1 MKKGLHDEM
10 NDELRSEYDL
20 SQLLLRG
27 VRGKYAKRF
36 RAEGAVMPEAD
47 AHIESRPEDVSAS
60 IAPGSPV
67 RIKTDPRRR
76 GVVMDKTRNRAQRRY
91 WQVMFPEGPDFVL
104 ESQLELVSDGLE
116 DPIEL
121 LEQGKFGR
129 AQDLREILTY
139 TRLNGRLANLIYSM
153 ETTNTDFYAYQFKP
167 VVNFLESPGNGIVI
181 ADEVGLGKTIEAGL
195 IWTELRSRED
205 ARRLLVLCPAML
217 QEKWREELLNRF
229 GIDAEITDAAGARQR
244 FSEFHSG
251 SRRDYALI
259 GSMQGLRPRK
269 KWDTDPSITG
279 AASELARYLLEH
291 EYDEPL
297 LDLLIVDEAHYL
309 RNPETST
316 SDIGR
321 LLRNVSIHV
330 VLLSATPIHLRSRD
344 LYQLLNL
351 VDEDTF
357 NQPDV
362 FDFILEANEPLVAA
376 RDMVLGGQ
384 ESAAQVVDALVSARS
399 HPLLDSNRQL
409 AALLDAPPTD
419 KELNKEEYRSELA
432 NKLEKINLLGRVVTR
447 TRKRE
452 VEEWRVLREAV
463 PEEIELTPTEREFYE
478 SVTGLVR
485 EYCEQRDAH
494 EGFLL
499 VTPQRQ
505 MASSMPAALREWMTR
520 APIDAHAMYED
531 LGADDSPELEHLG
544 PLVREITRR
553 VHELGNF
560 GELKESDSKYARFSR
575 MLKRYLA
582 EFPQEKVVLFAYFRA
597 TLHYLNERL
606 TDEGIRSVTLTGG
619 TGLDKHEIISR
630 FRDAKGPSVLLSSEV
645 ASEGVDL
652 QFARVIVNY
661 DLPWNPM
668 KVEQRIGRIDRLG
681 QQAPKITIW
690 NLFYSDTIDSRI
702 YNRLY
707 MRLGLFERTLGG
719 LEAVLGEKIRGLTME
734 LLRGA
739 LSPQQEEERIEQAAM
754 ALANYRLHE
763 EELEQEAGNLIAHGD
778 YILNQVRA
786 MRELNRWITGEDL
799 WVYVRDFFTR
809 EYKGSEFKQITA
821 GDLVFDIKLSADAR
835 FDLDQ
840 FLRSEK
846 LLHQTALSAGNPK
859 GVRCE
864 FRNRPR
870 GHARATVEYI
880 TQFHP
885 LIRFASRR
893 LRGRESHHYHPTVS
907 VAVPREVLPSIPC
920 GVYGFTIHR
929 WSVRG
934 LRNVERLN
942 FEVKS
947 LNGTGTFLN
956 DDDAEQIVTT
966 VARSG
971 SDWLE
976 ARSVV
981 RLSHATG
988 VVSDCI
994 DRAESRFHD
1003 YVNEARFEN
1012 EDRADVRKRS
1022 LERHWNRQRSQ
1033 QEEIIARHR
1042 EHKRVRL
1049 LPAVEG
1055 KLAKLNEKMEQRL
1068 REIESQRTLRSHP
1081 QEICMGL
1088 IRVE

>member
-10 NDELRSEYDL
+10 NDDLRPEYDL
-20 SQLLLRG
+20 SDLLSHG
-27 VRGKYAKRF
+27 ARGKYAKRF
-36 RAEGAVMPEAD
+36 RAESIVIPKAD
-47 AHIESRPEDVSAS
+47 EYTENRPAGVPQGIS
-60 IAPGSPV
+60 PGSPV
-67 RIKTDPRRR
+67 RIKADPRRR
-76 GVVMDKTRNRAQRRY
+76 GVITGKTRDRARRRY
-91 WQVMFPEGPDFVL
+91 WQVMFPEEGPDFVL
-104 ESQLELVSDGLE
+104 ESQLELISEGLD

-121 LEQGKFGR
+121 LKQGKFGR

-195 IWTELRSRED
+195 IWTELRARMD

-229 GIDAEITDAAGARQR
+229 GIDAEISDAAATQQR
-244 FSEFHSG
+244 FSEFHRG
-251 SRRDYALI
+251 SRLDYALI
-259 GSMQGLRPRK
+259 GSIQGLRPRR
-269 KWDTDPSITG
+269 KWDTDPSIAG
-279 AASELARYLLEH
+279 AASDLARYLRER
-291 EYDEPL
+291 EYEEPL

-316 SDIGR
+316 ADIGR
-321 LLRNVSIHV
+321 LLRNVATHV

-357 NQPDV
+357 NQPGV

-376 RDMVLGGQ
+376 REIVLGGR
-384 ESAAQVVDALVSARS
+384 ESAAEVIDVLANARS
-399 HPLLDSNRQL
+399 HPLLASNRQL
-409 AALLDAPPTD
+409 ASLLDSPPTD
-419 KELNKEEYRSELA
+419 RDLNKKEFRSELA

-463 PEEIELTPTEREFYE
+463 AEEIELTPVEREFYE
-478 SVTGLVR
+478 NVTGLVR
-485 EYCEQRDAH
+485 DYCEQREAH

-505 MASSMPAALREWMTR
+505 MASSMPAALREWKTR
-520 APIDAHAMYED
+520 ASIDAHAVYED
-531 LGADDSPELEHLG
+531 LGDDSSGLEHLG
-544 PLVREITRR
+544 PLVRELTGR
-553 VHELGNF
+553 VHELGDYD
-560 GELKESDSKYARFSR
+560 ELKKGDSKYARFSR
-575 MLKRYLA
+575 MLKHYLA
-582 EFPQEKVVLFAYFRA
+582 EFPREKVVLFAYFRA
-597 TLHYLNERL
+597 TLYYLNERL

-619 TGLDKHEIISR
+619 TGLDKHEIIR
-630 FRDAKGPSVLLSSEV
+630 QFRDDTGSSILLSSEV

-652 QFARVIVNY
+652 QFARVVVNY

-707 MRLGLFERTLGG
+707 LRLGLFERTLGG
-719 LEAVLGEKIRGLTME
+719 LEAILGEEIRGLTME
-734 LLRGA
+734 LLRGT
-739 LSPQQEEERIEQAAM
+739 LSPEQEEERIEQAAM
-754 ALANYRLHE
+754 ALANYRLQE

-786 MRELNRWITGEDL
+786 IRELNRWITGEDL
-799 WVYVRDFFTR
+799 WIYVRDFFAR
-809 EYKGSEFKQITA
+809 EYAGSEFKQITA
-821 GDLVFDIKLSADAR
+821 DDLVFDIKLSGDAR

-846 LLHQTALSAGNPK
+846 LLHQTALSAGHPK

-870 GHARATVEYI
+870 SQARAAMEYI

-885 LIRFASRR
+885 LIRFVNRR
-893 LRGRESHHYHPTVS
+893 LRGRDAYHYHPTVS
-907 VAVPREVLPSIPC
+907 VAVARAALSTLPC
-920 GVYGFTIHR
+920 GIYGFTVHK

-942 FEVKS
+942 FQVKP

-966 VARSG
+966 AARSG
-971 SDWLE
+971 NDWLE
-976 ARSVV
+976 ARTEVDHSDAASVV
-981 RLSHATG
+981 LE
-988 VVSDCI
+988 CI
-994 DRAESRFHD
+994 DQAESRFRD
-1003 YVNEARFEN
+1003 YVQESRFEN

-1022 LERHWNRQRSQ
+1022 FERHWNRQRKQ
-1033 QEEIIARHR
+1033 HEETLTNHR
-1042 EHKRVRL
+1042 AQGRVRL
-1049 LPAVEG
+1049 IPAVEG

-1068 REIESQRTLRSHP
+1068 REIESQRILKSHP